1 MHAPI
6 IRPPSPC
13 FGKPGRPPDP
23 VPAAHPQLRGI
34 RLAAMLRL
42 TRFRAGSV
50 WALWLAAV
58 MLPRPALAA
67 ASTPPLPAEVRQALR
82 QAQVPPS
89 ALSVWVA
96 PVQRSTEGPPLL
108 AHQADAPMNPA
119 SVMKLI
125 TTWAGLSL
133 LGPDHTWQNRVWVTG
148 PVQGGVLHGDLVLQG
163 SGDPKL
169 VLERL
174 RELMQQIRAQGV
186 REIRGDVV
194 LDRSVFDVQAP
205 TEPFDDEPLRPYNV
219 SPDGLLLNFKA
230 LIYKFEPD
238 TAAGVARLTVEPPIA
253 DVQWPASVPLTP
265 GPCRDWR
272 QQLRGHFGDAQRIRF
287 EGRYPASCGPQEW
300 PVAYS
305 APDLHAPRVFKALW
319 LEAGGQLQGQ
329 VRWGSTPAQAR
340 LLLQAPSL
348 PLSEVIADI
357 NKFSNNVMAQ
367 QLFLTLSAQPGV
379 PGRLLASQLR
389 VRQWWRH
396 ALPGQPEPVLDNGSG
411 LSRNER
417 STARALGAL
426 LGSAAAS
433 PLQGVFV
440 QSLAV
445 AGVDGTMRRLRE
457 RRPDSPLIGRAWL
470 KTGSLRDVASVA
482 GYVDGPGGE
491 RRIVVA
497 IINHPAA
504 GQARPALEAVLEWA
518 ARQPARP

>member
-1 MHAPI
+1 
-6 IRPPSPC
+6 
-13 FGKPGRPPDP
+13 
-23 VPAAHPQLRGI
+23 
-34 RLAAMLRL
+34 MLRL
-42 TRFRAGSV
+42 TRFRVLQAL
-50 WALWLAAV
+50 ALWLIIVCLHLPARAAGETTSPV
-58 MLPRPALAA
+58 RPA
-67 ASTPPLPAEVRQALR
+67 PVLPAEVRQALR

-96 PVQRSTEGPPLL
+96 PLQTAGSSTPLL
-108 AHQADAPMNPA
+108 AHQADASMNPA
-119 SVMKLI
+119 SVIKLI

-133 LGPDHTWQNRVWVTG
+133 LGPEHTWQNRVWVTG
-148 PVQGGVLHGDLVLQG
+148 PVQDGVLHGDLVLQG

-174 RELMQQIRAQGV
+174 RELMQQIRAAGV
-186 REIRGDVV
+186 REIRGDVL

-205 TEPFDDEPLRPYNV
+205 AEPFDDEPLRPYNV

-238 TAAGVARLTVEPPIA
+238 TAAGVARLTVEPPMA
-253 DVQWPASVPLTP
+253 DVQWPASVPLAP

-272 QQLRGHFGDAQRIRF
+272 QQLQGHFGDAQRIRF
-287 EGRYPASCGPQEW
+287 EGRYPASCGAQEW

-329 VRWGSTPAQAR
+329 VRWGRTPASAR

-379 PGRLLASQLR
+379 PGRLVASQLR
-389 VRQWWRH
+389 LRQWWRH
-396 ALPGQPEPVLDNGSG
+396 ALPGQAEPVLDNGSG
-411 LSRNER
+411 LSRSER
-417 STARALGAL
+417 STARALGTL
-426 LGSAAAS
+426 LAHAAAS
-433 PLQGVFV
+433 PLNGVFV

-445 AGVDGTMRRLRE
+445 AGVDGTMRRLRD

-482 GYVDGPGGE
+482 GYVDGPSGE
-491 RRIVVA
+491 RRVVVA
-497 IINHPAA
+497 IVNHPSA
-504 GQARPALEAVLEWA
+504 GQARPALEALLEWV
-518 ARQPARP
+518 ARQPVRP

>member
-1 MHAPI
+1 MPHHTAHQ
-6 IRPPSPC
+6 RFFAHTSSC
-13 FGKPGRPPDP
+13 RCTQAWRTALATVLLAFGGT
-23 VPAAHPQLRGI
+23 A
-34 RLAAMLRL
+34 AAM
-42 TRFRAGSV
+42 ASS
-50 WALWLAAV
+50 
-58 MLPRPALAA
+58 A
-67 ASTPPLPAEVRQALR
+67 ASPSGTAPSLPSEVHQALR
-82 QAQVPPS
+82 QAQLPAS

-96 PVQRSTEGPPLL
+96 PVPAAPLAATASRPML
-108 AHQADAPMNPA
+108 AHQADAMMNPA
-119 SVMKLI
+119 SVIKLI
-125 TTWAGLSL
+125 TTWAGLQL
-133 LGPDHTWQNRVWVTG
+133 LGPEHTWTNRVWRTG
-148 PVQGGVLHGDLVLQG
+148 PVQDGVLHGDLVLQG

-174 RELMQQIRAQGV
+174 RELMQQIRAAGV

-194 LDRSVFDVQAP
+194 LDRSVFEVQAP
-205 TEPFDDEPLRPYNV
+205 AQPFDDEPLRPYNV

-230 LIYKFEPD
+230 LIFKFEPD
-238 TAAGVARLTVEPPIA
+238 SAAGVARLAVEPPIA
-253 DVQWPASVPLTP
+253 DVQMPVSVPLAS

-272 QQLRGHFGDAQRIRF
+272 QQLRGHFGDPQQIRF
-287 EGRYPASCGPQEW
+287 EGRYTASCGAQEW

-329 VRWGSTPAQAR
+329 VRWGPTPASAR

-357 NKFSNNVMAQ
+357 NKMSNNVMTQ

-379 PGRLLASQLR
+379 PGRLVASQLR

-396 ALPGQPEPVLDNGSG
+396 ALPGHPEPVLENGSG
-411 LSRNER
+411 LSRTER
-417 STARALGAL
+417 STARAIGAL
-426 LGSAAAS
+426 LESAATS
-433 PLQGVFV
+433 PLQDVFV

-445 AGVDGTMRRLRE
+445 AGVDGTVRRLRE

-482 GYVDGPGGE
+482 GYVEGPGGK

-497 IINHPAA
+497 IVNHASA
-504 GQARPALEAVLEWA
+504 NQARPVLEAVLEWA
-518 ARQPARP
+518 ARQPAHP

>member
-1 MHAPI
+1 
-6 IRPPSPC
+6 
-13 FGKPGRPPDP
+13 
-23 VPAAHPQLRGI
+23 
-34 RLAAMLRL
+34 MLRL
-42 TRFRAGSV
+42 TRSRVLQAL
-50 WALWLAAV
+50 ALWLITV
-58 MLPRPALAA
+58 CLHLPARAA
-67 ASTPPLPAEVRQALR
+67 AGPASTVLPAEVRQALR

-96 PVQRSTEGPPLL
+96 PLQTAGSSTPLL
-108 AHQADAPMNPA
+108 AHQADASMNPA
-119 SVMKLI
+119 SVIKLI

-133 LGPDHTWQNRVWVTG
+133 LGPEHTWQNRVWVTG
-148 PVQGGVLHGDLVLQG
+148 PVQDGVLHGDLVLQG

-174 RELMQQIRAQGV
+174 RELMQQIRAAGV
-186 REIRGDVV
+186 REIRGDVL
-194 LDRSVFDVQAP
+194 LDRGVFDVQAP
-205 TEPFDDEPLRPYNV
+205 AEPFDDEPLRPYNV

-238 TAAGVARLTVEPPIA
+238 TAAGVARLTVEPPMS
-253 DVQWPASVPLTP
+253 DVQWPASVPLAP

-272 QQLRGHFGDAQRIRF
+272 QQLQGHFGDAQRIRF
-287 EGRYPASCGPQEW
+287 DGRYPASCGAQEW

-329 VRWGSTPAQAR
+329 VRWGRTPASAR

-379 PGRLLASQLR
+379 PGRLVASQLR
-389 VRQWWRH
+389 LRQWWRH
-396 ALPGQPEPVLDNGSG
+396 ALPGQAEPVLDNGSG
-411 LSRNER
+411 LSRSER
-417 STARALGAL
+417 STARALGTL
-426 LGSAAAS
+426 LAHAAAS
-433 PLQGVFV
+433 PLNGVFV

-445 AGVDGTMRRLRE
+445 AGVDGTMRRLRD

-482 GYVDGPGGE
+482 GYVDGPSGE
-491 RRIVVA
+491 RRVVVA
-497 IINHPAA
+497 IVNHPSA
-504 GQARPALEAVLEWA
+504 GQARPALEALLEWV
-518 ARQPARP
+518 ARQPVRP